1 MMPSRPTRSLG
12 LRVLPVFF
20 WAAAVQASAPA
31 LGKPAPGFSL
41 PGVSTPEK
49 VALSSLKGKVVL
61 LDFWASWCVPCRRL
75 MPKLSDL
82 KARNPKLV
90 VLAVSVDE
98 NKTKALTFLRSV
110 EPNLQ
115 AAHDVGQTAAEA
127 YGLEGMPSCFL
138 IDKKGNLR
146 FRHDGY
152 TAADLEK
159 AEREAL
165 LLISEP

>member
-1 MMPSRPTRSLG
+1 MVRVFLLISMMAMGAIADKPKIG
-12 LRVLPVFF
+12 
-20 WAAAVQASAPA
+20 QSAPD
-31 LGKPAPGFSL
+31 FSL
-41 PGVSTPEK
+41 SILGSKDKITLK
-49 VALSSLKGKVVL
+49 SLRGKVVL

-82 KARNPKLV
+82 KDRNPTLE

-110 EPNLQ
+110 EPGMK
-115 AAHDVGQTAAEA
+115 AAHDAGQKAADA

-146 FRHDGY
+146 FRYDGY

-159 AEREAL
+159 VEREAQL
-165 LLISEP
+165 LVNEPLPL